1 MHCARSVSNRPRPSA
16 GADSRAVK
24 RLLLIGDD
32 HAHLAALKVL
42 NGARSSGLLPILI
55 APSPRLLYS
64 KMKSRRTIF

>member
-1 MHCARSVSNRPRPSA
+1 
-16 GADSRAVK
+16 VK